1 MDGLQQPLA
10 IMGVATGTGWHRL
23 WRKLMRRTV
32 CRLLGHRWEAHPK
45 LAKITGY
52 CPGEIELSGSLDHL
66 YARIGHTRFHLNGA
80 YTKNHYLCY
89 TCCPICGDRCR
100 LLRPPRLPERDLSTI
115 AETPDLQGMAHGVS
129 HVVSGWRQGY
139 EEL

>member
-1 MDGLQQPLA
+1 MRFLSDLIRTVRGMDRG
-10 IMGVATGTGWHRL
+10 HRV
-23 WRKLMRRTV
+23 MRRIANAQSREIKR
-32 CRLLGHRWEAHPK
+32 RLRQARQQ

-115 AETPDLQGMAHGVS
+115 AETLDLQGMAHGVS